1 MSHSRLGG
9 VHWIRRP
16 FHQGRCAYSSWRARL
31 CRAAA
36 DPKSAWR
43 AHLSPL
49 SHLEE
54 NGVRSILGEVGS
66 DTDEHLE
73 CEVREL
79 VTCIRL

>member
-16 FHQGRCAYSSWRARL
+16 FRQGRCAYSSWRVSL

-36 DPKSAWR
+36 DPKSTWR

-49 SHLEE
+49 LHLEE
-54 NGVRSILGEVGS
+54 NGVRSILDEVGG
-66 DTDEHLE
+66 DTNKHLE
-73 CEVREL
+73 CEIRE
-79 VTCIRL
+79 